1 MTPMT
6 PLGARV
12 LVTPLRPPIVTDSG
26 IELIEQ
32 RVPETMGRVVACGAV
47 LPPLPPSAV
56 TPGDVVL
63 FSWQAGQE
71 LLLEGERYIMLHQ
84 DDLLAVVE
92 DADVATD

>member
-1 MTPMT
+1 MT

-12 LVTPLRPPIVTDSG
+12 LVEPLQPPTISESG

-32 RVPETMGRVVACGAV
+32 RVPETMGRVVALGAV

-56 TPGDVVL
+56 AVGDVVL

-71 LLLEGERYIMLHQ
+71 LLLSGERYIMLHQ

-92 DADVATD
+92 ET

>member
-1 MTPMT
+1 VTPLT

-12 LVTPLRPPIVTDSG
+12 LVEPLQPPTITESG

-32 RVPETMGRVVACGAV
+32 RVPDTMGRVIALGAV
-47 LPPLPPSAV
+47 LPPLPPAAV
-56 TPGDVVL
+56 AVGDVVI

-71 LLLEGERYIMLHQ
+71 LILAGERYIMLHQ

-92 DADVATD
+92 DEDV

>member
-1 MTPMT
+1 MTPLT

-12 LVTPLRPPIVTDSG
+12 LVEPLQPKTVTDSG
-26 IELIEQ
+26 IELVEQ
-32 RVPETMGRVVACGAV
+32 RVPDTMGRVVAIGAV

-56 TPGDVVL
+56 QVGDVVL

-71 LLLEGERYIMLHQ
+71 LLLTDTRYIMLHQ

-92 DADVATD
+92 DDDATAD